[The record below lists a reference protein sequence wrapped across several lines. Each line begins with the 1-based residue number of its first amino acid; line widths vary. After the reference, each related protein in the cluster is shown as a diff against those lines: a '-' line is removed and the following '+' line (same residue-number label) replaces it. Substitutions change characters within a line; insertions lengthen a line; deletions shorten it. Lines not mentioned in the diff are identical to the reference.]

1 MRIFRFLE
9 NVVPERKQAHGFDPF
24 EKIFSACFGGH
35 FCCRYKYTNI
45 CLKSSQKVLLT
56 MLHFKRTRPLRS
68 YELVATRD
76 ENEVA
81 QGGALNIQNG
91 SRWLSEL
98 LSVCS

>member
-45 CLKSSQKVLLT
+45 IMSEEFAEGLT
-56 MLHFKRTRPLRS
+56 HDAAF
-68 YELVATRD
+68 
-76 ENEVA
+76 
-81 QGGALNIQNG
+81 
-91 SRWLSEL
+91 
-98 LSVCS
+98 